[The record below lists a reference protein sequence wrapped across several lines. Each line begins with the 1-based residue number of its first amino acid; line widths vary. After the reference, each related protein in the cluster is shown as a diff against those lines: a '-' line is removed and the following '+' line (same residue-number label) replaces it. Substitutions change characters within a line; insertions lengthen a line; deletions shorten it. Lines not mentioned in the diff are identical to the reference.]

1 MLRHITLR
9 EPLMYPSTMLLSLL
23 LVLCMLAPACMSP
36 GQPAP
41 RIDFYT
47 LEYDVPVQKEAPLPV
62 ILDIQRF
69 GIAPDYS
76 TLRMVF
82 KEAPYKRQEYVYHRW
97 HADPADLVTSFLR
110 RDFTLSNS
118 FLAVSGP
125 ETSLPPTHILSGNVI
140 AFYEQDEADVW
151 QAVLQLSITLFKADE
166 PDVTKRVL
174 FQKCYK
180 NAVNCP
186 AKNPS
191 GVAQT
196 MSQAMKTTSLQIL
209 SDVTHALTRP

>member
-1 MLRHITLR
+1 MH
-9 EPLMYPSTMLLSLL
+9 PSTIILPLL

-47 LEYDVPVQKEAPLPV
+47 LEYDLPVQEESALPV

-76 TLRMVF
+76 SLRMVF
-82 KEAPYKRQEYVYHRW
+82 KESPYQREEYVYHRW

-110 RDFTLSNS
+110 RDFTHSNG
-118 FLAVSGP
+118 FLAITGP
-125 ETSLPPTHILSGNVI
+125 ETTLPPTHILSGNVI
-140 AFYEQDEADVW
+140 AFYEQDKADVW

-180 NAVNCP
+180 NTTPCP

-191 GVAQT
+191 GVAQA
-196 MSQAMKTTSLQIL
+196 MSQAMKATSQQIL
-209 SDVTHALTRP
+209 SDVTKVLTRP